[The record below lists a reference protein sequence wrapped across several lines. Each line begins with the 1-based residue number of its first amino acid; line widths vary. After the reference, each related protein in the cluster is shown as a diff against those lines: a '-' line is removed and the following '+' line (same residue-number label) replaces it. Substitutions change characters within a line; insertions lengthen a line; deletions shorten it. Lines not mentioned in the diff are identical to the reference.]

1 MKRFDATDFCMY
13 VIVTPLTIIAVL
25 MMTISFIG
33 LLCQKESLINQN
45 EYCVVL
51 NKDSHLTSRV
61 SGGFV
66 APRRVTRITA
76 IGLTTQDTVTIDVDK
91 YNFADIE
98 IGDTIKTINLK

>member
-1 MKRFDATDFCMY
+1 MKRIDGWDIC
-13 VIVTPLTIIAVL
+13 INWIILPLSIIAAI
-25 MMTISFIG
+25 MMIISFIG

-61 SGGFV
+61 SGCFV